1 MVFFIQSGRHYPQ
14 RYLCRSI
21 LYQQLSGRENSLR
34 YLWLILVMI
43 AFPLLADNS
52 EMPREQQMAM
62 SYIDA
67 YTNHDYQKLE
77 TFYNRD
83 SVFIDVTAGRSYTGS
98 RHIIEFLERAHRGVL
113 EYEFNIEHMF
123 NSGSLVVMIGNY
135 HFKGPGEQF
144 GKPGKIIDIA
154 IPGVTTLNLDML
166 NHRVIKHQDFID
178 YQTMAD
184 QLAVQ

>member
-1 MVFFIQSGRHYPQ
+1 MAAMPQ
-14 RYLCRSI
+14 RFVSSTFYPE
-21 LYQQLSGRENSLR
+21 ENYSLR
-34 YLWLILVMI
+34 YLWLILVLI
-43 AFPLLADNS
+43 AYPLLADNS

-67 YTNHDYQKLE
+67 YTSHDYQQLE

-83 SVFIDVTAGRSYTGS
+83 SVFVDVTAGRSYTGG

-154 IPGVTTLNLDML
+154 IPGVTTLNLDLL
-166 NHRVIKHQDFID
+166 NHRVTKHQDFID

-184 QLAVQ
+184 QLAAQ